1 MLFWVNTPF
10 VVGLYIYMLK
20 KLYYLLGI
28 LVLLSTSS
36 CRVLYPNEMFKQKDY
51 QFFELAKKKVEE
63 YVIQPGDEITLE
75 VYSRDGF
82 KLVDVL
88 GGALNTNQ
96 SQIGGSANQSAA
108 PTTKPTYLV
117 DKEGFAR
124 FPIIGMM
131 YVKGFTQN
139 ELETQIAQRYAALFV
154 NPFVI
159 LKVSNRRVFVF
170 KGDLGGAV
178 IELNDAPTTLPEVLA
193 KSGGLPKGLK
203 AYNIKVI
210 RGDLA
215 NPQVRIINLS
225 TLEGLRSADLI
236 VQSNDI
242 IYVEQKKSILSD
254 LLPLITPITTILTLV
269 STLVILAKTLK

>member
-1 MLFWVNTPF
+1 
-10 VVGLYIYMLK
+10 MLK

-96 SQIGGSANQSAA
+96 TQIGGSVNQSTAGS
-108 PTTKPTYLV
+108 TTKPTYLV

-124 FPIIGMM
+124 FPIIGMI

-139 ELETQIAQRYAALFV
+139 ELETQTAQRYASLFV
-154 NPFVI
+154 NPFVV
-159 LKVSNRRVFVF
+159 LKVANRRVFVF
-170 KGDLGGAV
+170 KGDLGGGV
-178 IELNDAPTTLPEVLA
+178 VELNDAVTMLPEVLA

-203 AYNIKVI
+203 AYNIKII

-225 TLEGLRSADLI
+225 TLEGMRSADLI

-242 IYVEQKKSILSD
+242 IYVEQRRSFLQD
-254 LLPLITPITTILTLV
+254 ALPLVLPITSVVTLV
-269 STLVILAKTLK
+269 STLVILARSLK